1 MFATEKYYQQKL
13 ADLND
18 LIAEVKRVHYW
29 YADAHGTK
37 NCIACKVPYPCETR
51 KVVDKYDI

>member
-18 LIAEVKRVHYW
+18 LIAEIKRLHYW
-29 YADAHGTK
+29 HADAHGAK
-37 NCIACKVPYPCETR
+37 LCIVCRVMYPCATR
-51 KVVDKYDI
+51 EAVDKYDV